1 MRLSIV
7 WVFFMAVLA
16 AMLLLGF
23 VMRFTARETRMTK
36 VISDIR
42 THSNMFINQLGAT
55 GGLQSTLTEKM
66 IYELGQA
73 AVLYDGRILI
83 TDKSLGIVA
92 DTYDMEVGKTLI
104 SEEVILALRGSVDT
118 YRNDD
123 AEYIELTMP
132 IIESET
138 QNVIG
143 VFLVRATTAGVFSQQ
158 RDIDQA
164 MWITISFLSVL
175 MLVYVLLYSRRL
187 TKPLQ
192 KIGNAIAQ
200 VIEGGTEANVSM
212 SGYYE
217 IEQISDAFNVM
228 LQQINK
234 LEKSRQEFVSNVSH
248 ELKTPMTSIK
258 VLADSLLM
266 QENVPEELYREFL
279 TDINAEIERE
289 NKIITDLLSLVKL
302 DRTDGE
308 MHIAQVSINELLDI
322 ILRRLT
328 PIAKQQGI
336 ELIYESFRN
345 VIAEVDEVKLS
356 LAISNLIENAIK
368 YNVEG
373 GWVKLSLNAD
383 HKYFYLRVSDSGIGI
398 PQEEQE
404 HIFDRFYRVDK
415 TRARETGGSGL
426 GLAIVKNIILMH
438 KGTIK
443 LFSRENEGSMFT
455 VRIPLSF
462 IIDQKF
468 TE

>member
-1 MRLSIV
+1 MRLSII
-7 WVFFMAVLA
+7 WVFFLSLLAV
-16 AMLLLGF
+16 MLILGYTI
-23 VMRFTARETRMTK
+23 RFSARESRMTRIMNE
-36 VISDIR
+36 VR
-42 THSNMFINQLGAT
+42 THSNMFINQLGAV
-55 GGLQSTLTEKM
+55 GGLQSSLTEKM
-66 IYELGQA
+66 VYELNQV
-73 AVLYDGRILI
+73 AVIYDGRILVV
-83 TDKSLGIVA
+83 DKSLSILM

-104 SEEVILALRGSVDT
+104 SEEVIQALRGTADT

-123 AEYIELTMP
+123 ASYIELTMP
-132 IIESET
+132 IVENET
-138 QNVIG
+138 QNIIG
-143 VFLVRATTAGVFSQQ
+143 VFLVRATTQDVFDQEH
-158 RDIDQA
+158 DINQVMGIVIA
-164 MWITISFLSVL
+164 FLTVL
-175 MLVYVLLYSRRL
+175 MLVIVLLYSRRL
-187 TKPLQ
+187 TKPLK
-192 KIGNAIAQ
+192 KISGAIAQ
-200 VIEGGTEANVSM
+200 VIEGGTEAQVAMN
-212 SGYYE
+212 GYYE
-217 IEQISDAFNVM
+217 IEQISDSFNVM

-279 TDINAEIERE
+279 ADINAEIERE

-328 PIAKQQGI
+328 PIAKQKGI

-356 LAISNLIENAIK
+356 LAISNLVENAIK
-368 YNVEG
+368 YNIEG

-383 HKYFYLRVSDSGIGI
+383 HKYFYLRVADSGIGI

-404 HIFDRFYRVDK
+404 HVFDRFYRVDK
-415 TRARETGGSGL
+415 TRSRETGGSGL

-443 LFSRENEGSMFT
+443 LFSRVDEGSMFT
-455 VRIPLSF
+455 VKIPLSF
-462 IIDQKF
+462 IVDQTF

>member
-1 MRLSIV
+1 
-7 WVFFMAVLA
+7 VFFLSVVA
-16 AMLLLGF
+16 AMMLLGY
-23 VMRFTARETRMTK
+23 VLRFSARESRMNR
-36 VISDIR
+36 VITDIR
-42 THSNMFINQLGAT
+42 THSNMFINQLGAV

-73 AVLYDGRILI
+73 AVIYEGRILI
-83 TDKSLGIVA
+83 TDKSLGIVV

-104 SEEVILALRGSVDT
+104 SEEVIQALRGSSDT

-123 AEYIELTMP
+123 AAYIELTMP
-132 IIESET
+132 IVENET
-138 QNVIG
+138 QNIIG
-143 VFLVRATTAGVFSQQ
+143 VFLVRATTAGVFAQQ
-158 RDIDQA
+158 RDIDQVLGI
-164 MWITISFLSVL
+164 MISFLSVL
-175 MLVYVLLYSRRL
+175 MLVFVLLYSRRL
-187 TKPLQ
+187 TKPLK
-192 KIGNAIAQ
+192 KISTAIAQ
-200 VIEGGTEANVSM
+200 VTEGGTEAKVSM

-248 ELKTPMTSIK
+248 ELKTPMTSMK

-289 NKIITDLLSLVKL
+289 NKIISDLLSLVKL

-322 ILRRLT
+322 ILHRLT
-328 PIAKQQGI
+328 PIAQQQGI

-383 HKYFYLRVSDSGIGI
+383 HKYFYLRVADSGIGI

-404 HIFDRFYRVDK
+404 HVFDRFYRVDK
-415 TRARETGGSGL
+415 TRSRETGGSGL

-443 LFSRENEGSMFT
+443 LFSRVDEGSMFT
-455 VRIPLSF
+455 AKIPLSF
-462 IIDQKF
+462 IVDQTF

>member
-1 MRLSIV
+1 MFFLSV
-7 WVFFMAVLA
+7 VA
-16 AMLLLGF
+16 AMLLLGY
-23 VMRFTARETRMTK
+23 VLRFSARESRMNK
-36 VISDIR
+36 VITDIR
-42 THSNMFINQLGAT
+42 THSNMFINQLGAV

-66 IYELGQA
+66 IYQLGQA
-73 AVLYDGRILI
+73 AVIYEGRILI
-83 TDKSLGIVA
+83 TDKSLGIVV

-104 SEEVILALRGSVDT
+104 SEEVIQALRGSSDT

-132 IIESET
+132 IVENET

-143 VFLVRATTAGVFSQQ
+143 VFLVRATTAGVFAQQ
-158 RDIDQA
+158 RDIDQVLGI
-164 MWITISFLSVL
+164 MISFLSVL
-175 MLVYVLLYSRRL
+175 MLVFVLLYSRRL
-187 TKPLQ
+187 TKPLK
-192 KIGNAIAQ
+192 KISTAIAQ
-200 VIEGGTEANVSM
+200 VTEGGTEAKVSM

-248 ELKTPMTSIK
+248 ELKTPMTSMK

-289 NKIITDLLSLVKL
+289 NKIISDLLSLVKL

-328 PIAKQQGI
+328 PIAQQQGI

-383 HKYFYLRVSDSGIGI
+383 HKYFYLRVADSGIGI

-404 HIFDRFYRVDK
+404 HVFDRFYRVDK
-415 TRARETGGSGL
+415 TRSRETGGSGL

-443 LFSRENEGSMFT
+443 LFSRVDEGSMFT
-455 VRIPLSF
+455 VKIPLSF
-462 IIDQKF
+462 IVDQTF

>member
-1 MRLSIV
+1 MRLSVI
-7 WVFFMAVLA
+7 WVLFLSVLA
-16 AMLLLGF
+16 AMLLLGY
-23 VMRFTARETRMTK
+23 VLRFSARESRMNK
-36 VISDIR
+36 VITDIR
-42 THSNMFINQLGAT
+42 THSNMFINQLGAV

-73 AVLYDGRILI
+73 AVIYEGRILV
-83 TDKSLGIVA
+83 TDKSLGIVV
-92 DTYDMEVGKTLI
+92 DTYNMEVGKTLI
-104 SEEVILALRGSVDT
+104 SEEVIQALRGSSDT

-132 IIESET
+132 IVENET
-138 QNVIG
+138 QNIIG
-143 VFLVRATTAGVFSQQ
+143 VFLVRATTAGVFAQQ
-158 RDIDQA
+158 RDIDQVLGI
-164 MWITISFLSVL
+164 MISFLSVL
-175 MLVYVLLYSRRL
+175 MLVFVLLYSRRL
-187 TKPLQ
+187 TKPLK
-192 KIGNAIAQ
+192 KISTAIAQ
-200 VIEGGTEANVSM
+200 VTEGGTEAKVSM

-289 NKIITDLLSLVKL
+289 NKIINDLLSLVKL

-308 MHIAQVSINELLDI
+308 MHIAQVSINDLLDI

-328 PIAKQQGI
+328 PIAQQQGI

-383 HKYFYLRVSDSGIGI
+383 HKYFYLRVADSGIGI

-404 HIFDRFYRVDK
+404 HVFDRFYRVDK
-415 TRARETGGSGL
+415 TRSRETGGSGL

-443 LFSRENEGSMFT
+443 LFSRVDEGSMFT
-455 VRIPLSF
+455 VKIPLSF
-462 IIDQKF
+462 IVDQTF

>member
-1 MRLSIV
+1 MRLSII
-7 WVFFMAVLA
+7 WVFFLSVVA
-16 AMLLLGF
+16 AMLLLGY
-23 VMRFTARETRMTK
+23 VLRFSARESRMNK
-36 VISDIR
+36 VITDIR
-42 THSNMFINQLGAT
+42 THSNMFINQLGAV

-73 AVLYDGRILI
+73 AVIYEGRILI
-83 TDKSLGIVA
+83 TDKSLGIVV
-92 DTYDMEVGKTLI
+92 DTYDMEIGKTLI
-104 SEEVILALRGSVDT
+104 SEEVIQALRGSSDT

-123 AEYIELTMP
+123 AAYIELTMP
-132 IIESET
+132 IVESET
-138 QNVIG
+138 QNIIG
-143 VFLVRATTAGVFSQQ
+143 VFLVRATTAGIFAQQ
-158 RDIDQA
+158 SDIDQVLGI
-164 MWITISFLSVL
+164 MIPFLSVL
-175 MLVYVLLYSRRL
+175 LLVFVLLYSRRL
-187 TKPLQ
+187 TKPLK
-192 KIGNAIAQ
+192 KISTAIAQ
-200 VIEGGTEANVSM
+200 VTEGGTEAKVSM

-217 IEQISDAFNVM
+217 IEQISDAFNIM

-248 ELKTPMTSIK
+248 ELKTPMTSMK

-266 QENVPEELYREFL
+266 QDNLPEELYREFL

-289 NKIITDLLSLVKL
+289 NKIISDLLSLVKL

-328 PIAKQQGI
+328 PIAQKQGI

-383 HKYFYLRVSDSGIGI
+383 HKYFYLRVADSGIGI

-404 HIFDRFYRVDK
+404 HVFDRFYRVDK
-415 TRARETGGSGL
+415 TRSRETGGSGL

-443 LFSRENEGSMFT
+443 LFSRVDEGSMFT
-455 VRIPLSF
+455 VKIPLSF
-462 IIDQKF
+462 IVDQTF

>member
-1 MRLSIV
+1 MRLNVIL
-7 WVFFMAVLA
+7 VFFLCTMTV
-16 AMLLLGF
+16 MLLLGYI
-23 VMRFTARETRMTK
+23 MKLSARENGVNRA
-36 VISDIR
+36 ISDVR
-42 THSNMFINQLGAT
+42 TQSGMFINQLGAV
-55 GGLQSTLTEKM
+55 GGLQSALTEKM
-66 IYELGQA
+66 INELGQA
-73 AVLYDGRILI
+73 AMMYEGRILI
-83 TDKSLGIVA
+83 VDQQLSILM
-92 DTYDMEVGKTLI
+92 DTYNMEAGKTLI
-104 SEEVILALRGSVDT
+104 SAEVIQALRGSSGT

-123 AEYIELTMP
+123 AAYIELTMP
-132 IIESET
+132 IVESET

-143 VFLVRATTAGVFSQQ
+143 VFLVRATTAGIFAQQQQLSQVMGTMV
-158 RDIDQA
+158 A
-164 MWITISFLSVL
+164 FLGLL
-175 MLVYVLLYSRRL
+175 MLVFVLLYSQTL
-187 TKPLQ
+187 TRPLK
-192 KIGNAIAQ
+192 KISGAIAQ
-200 VIEGGTEANVSM
+200 VTEGGTEARVSM

-217 IEQISDAFNVM
+217 LEQISDAFNIM
-228 LQQINK
+228 LQQIDK

-248 ELKTPMTSIK
+248 ELKTPMTSMK

-266 QENVPEELYREFL
+266 QESVPEELYREFL
-279 TDINAEIERE
+279 TDINEEIERE
-289 NKIITDLLSLVKL
+289 NKIISDLLSLVKL

-328 PIAKQQGI
+328 PIAQKQGI

-383 HKYFYLRVSDSGIGI
+383 HKYFYLRVADSGIGI

-404 HIFDRFYRVDK
+404 HVFDRFYRVDK
-415 TRARETGGSGL
+415 TRSRETGGSGL

-438 KGTIK
+438 KGSIK

-455 VRIPLSF
+455 VKIPLSF
-462 IIDQKF
+462 IVGQTF

>member
-1 MRLSIV
+1 M
-7 WVFFMAVLA
+7 M
-16 AMLLLGF
+16 
-23 VMRFTARETRMTK
+23 
-36 VISDIR
+36 
-42 THSNMFINQLGAT
+42 
-55 GGLQSTLTEKM
+55 
-66 IYELGQA
+66 
-73 AVLYDGRILI
+73 YDGRILI
-83 TDKSLGIVA
+83 VDQQLGIIM
-92 DTYDMEVGKTLI
+92 DTYNMETGKTLI
-104 SEEVILALRGSVDT
+104 SAEVIQALRGNPGT

-123 AEYIELTMP
+123 AKYIELTMP

-143 VFLVRATTAGVFSQQ
+143 VFLVRATTAGIFAQQ
-158 RDIDQA
+158 QELRQV
-164 MWITISFLSVL
+164 MGMLVSFLGLL
-175 MLVYVLLYSRRL
+175 MLVFVLLYSQTL
-187 TKPLQ
+187 TKPLK
-192 KIGNAIAQ
+192 KISSAIAQ
-200 VIEGGTEANVSM
+200 VTEGGTEARVSM
-212 SGYYE
+212 GGYYE
-217 IEQISDAFNVM
+217 LEQISDAFNVM

-279 TDINAEIERE
+279 ADINAEIERE
-289 NKIITDLLSLVKL
+289 NKIISDLLSLVKL

-328 PIAKQQGI
+328 PIAQQQGV
-336 ELIYESFRN
+336 ELIYESFRS
-345 VIAEVDEVKLS
+345 VLAEVDEVKLS

-383 HKYFYLRVSDSGIGI
+383 HKYFYLRVADSGIGI

-404 HIFDRFYRVDK
+404 HVFDRFYRVDK
-415 TRARETGGSGL
+415 TRSRETGGSGL

-438 KGTIK
+438 KGSIK

-455 VRIPLSF
+455 VKIPLSF
-462 IIDQKF
+462 IIGQTF
-468 TE
+468 ME

>member
-7 WVFFMAVLA
+7 WVFCATVLA

-158 RDIDQA
+158 RDMDQA
-164 MWITISFLSVL
+164 MWIMISFLSVL

-200 VIEGGTEANVSM
+200 VIEGGTEAKVSM

>member
-1 MRLSIV
+1 MRLSVI
-7 WVFFMAVLA
+7 WVFFLSVVA
-16 AMLLLGF
+16 AMLLLGY
-23 VMRFTARETRMTK
+23 VLRFSARESRMNK
-36 VISDIR
+36 VITDIR
-42 THSNMFINQLGAT
+42 THSNMFINQLGAV

-73 AVLYDGRILI
+73 AVIYEGRILI
-83 TDKSLGIVA
+83 TDKSLGIVV

-104 SEEVILALRGSVDT
+104 SEEVIQALRGSSDT

-132 IIESET
+132 IVENET

-143 VFLVRATTAGVFSQQ
+143 VFLVRATTAGVFAQQ
-158 RDIDQA
+158 RDIDQVLGI
-164 MWITISFLSVL
+164 MLSFLSVL
-175 MLVYVLLYSRRL
+175 MLVFVLLYSRRL
-187 TKPLQ
+187 TKPLK
-192 KIGNAIAQ
+192 KISTAIAQ
-200 VIEGGTEANVSM
+200 VTEGGTEAKVSM

-248 ELKTPMTSIK
+248 ELKTPMTSMK

-289 NKIITDLLSLVKL
+289 NKIISDLLSLVKL

-328 PIAKQQGI
+328 PIAQQQGI

-383 HKYFYLRVSDSGIGI
+383 HKYFYLRVADSGIGI

-404 HIFDRFYRVDK
+404 HVFDRFYRVDK
-415 TRARETGGSGL
+415 TRSRETGGSGL

-443 LFSRENEGSMFT
+443 LFSRVDEGSMFT
-455 VRIPLSF
+455 VKIPLSF
-462 IIDQKF
+462 IVDQTF

>member
-1 MRLSIV
+1 MRLSVI
-7 WVFFMAVLA
+7 WIFFLSVVV
-16 AMLLLGF
+16 AMLLLGY
-23 VMRFTARETRMTK
+23 VLRFSARESRMNK
-36 VISDIR
+36 VITDIR
-42 THSNMFINQLGAT
+42 THSNMFINQLGAV

-66 IYELGQA
+66 VYELGQA
-73 AVLYDGRILI
+73 AVIYEGRILI
-83 TDKSLGIVA
+83 TDKSLGIVV
-92 DTYDMEVGKTLI
+92 DTYNMEVGKTLI
-104 SEEVILALRGSVDT
+104 SEEVIQALRGSSDT

-132 IIESET
+132 IVENET

-143 VFLVRATTAGVFSQQ
+143 VFLVRATTAGIFAQQ
-158 RDIDQA
+158 RDIDQV
-164 MWITISFLSVL
+164 IGIVIPFLSVL
-175 MLVYVLLYSRRL
+175 MLVFVLFYSRRL
-187 TKPLQ
+187 TKPLK
-192 KIGNAIAQ
+192 KISTAIAQ
-200 VIEGGTEANVSM
+200 VTEGGTDAKVSM

-234 LEKSRQEFVSNVSH
+234 LETSRQEFVSNVSH
-248 ELKTPMTSIK
+248 ELKTPMTSMK

-289 NKIITDLLSLVKL
+289 NKIISDLLSLVKL

-328 PIAKQQGI
+328 PIAQQQGI

-383 HKYFYLRVSDSGIGI
+383 HKYFYLRVADSGIGI

-404 HIFDRFYRVDK
+404 HVFDRFYRVDK
-415 TRARETGGSGL
+415 TRSRETGGSGL

-443 LFSRENEGSMFT
+443 LFSREDEGSMFT
-455 VRIPLSF
+455 VKIPLSF
-462 IIDQKF
+462 IVDHTF

>member
-1 MRLSIV
+1 MRLSII
-7 WVFFMAVLA
+7 WVFFVSIMV
-16 AMLLLGF
+16 AMLLLGY
-23 VMRFTARETRMTK
+23 VMRFTARESRISKMMT
-36 VISDIR
+36 DIR
-42 THSNMFINQLGAT
+42 TQSNMFINRLGAA
-55 GGLQSTLTEKM
+55 GSLQSTLSEKM

-73 AVLYDGRILI
+73 AVLYEGRILI
-83 TDKSLGIVA
+83 TDKNLCIVA
-92 DTYDMEVGKTLI
+92 DTYNMEVGKTLI
-104 SEEVILALRGSVDT
+104 SEEVILALRGSADT

-123 AEYIELTMP
+123 AAYIELTMP
-132 IIESET
+132 IIESES

-143 VFLVRATTAGVFSQQ
+143 VFLVRATTAGVFAQQ
-158 RDIDQA
+158 HDISQA
-164 MWITISFLSVL
+164 MGIMIAFLAVL
-175 MLVYVLLYSRRL
+175 MVVYVLVYSRHL

-192 KIGNAIAQ
+192 KISTAIAQ
-200 VIEGGTEANVSM
+200 VTEGGTEAKVSVR
-212 SGYYE
+212 GYYE

-289 NKIITDLLSLVKL
+289 NKIIGDLLSLVKL

-383 HKYFYLRVSDSGIGI
+383 HKYFYLRVADSGIGI

-404 HIFDRFYRVDK
+404 HVFDRFYRVDK
-415 TRARETGGSGL
+415 ARARETGGSGL
-426 GLAIVKNIILMH
+426 GLAIVKNIVLMH

-462 IIDQKF
+462 IVDHIF

>member
-1 MRLSIV
+1 MRLSVI
-7 WVFFMAVLA
+7 WVLFLSVLA
-16 AMLLLGF
+16 AMLLLGY
-23 VMRFTARETRMTK
+23 VLRFSARESRMNK
-36 VISDIR
+36 VITDIR
-42 THSNMFINQLGAT
+42 THSNMFINQLGAV

-73 AVLYDGRILI
+73 AVIYEGRILI
-83 TDKSLGIVA
+83 TDKSLGIVV

-104 SEEVILALRGSVDT
+104 SEEVIQALRGSSDT

-132 IIESET
+132 IVENET
-138 QNVIG
+138 QNIIG
-143 VFLVRATTAGVFSQQ
+143 VFLVRATTAGVFAQQ
-158 RDIDQA
+158 RDIDQVLGI
-164 MWITISFLSVL
+164 MISFLSVL
-175 MLVYVLLYSRRL
+175 MLVFVLLYSRRL
-187 TKPLQ
+187 TKPLK
-192 KIGNAIAQ
+192 KISTAIAQ
-200 VIEGGTEANVSM
+200 VTEGGTEAKVSM

-248 ELKTPMTSIK
+248 ELKTPMTSMK

-289 NKIITDLLSLVKL
+289 NKIISDLLSLVKL

-328 PIAKQQGI
+328 PIAQQQGI

-383 HKYFYLRVSDSGIGI
+383 HKYFYLRVADSGIGI

-404 HIFDRFYRVDK
+404 HVFDRFYRVDK
-415 TRARETGGSGL
+415 TRSRETGGSGL

-443 LFSRENEGSMFT
+443 LFSRVDEGSMFT
-455 VRIPLSF
+455 VKIPLSF
-462 IIDQKF
+462 IVDQTF

>member
-1 MRLSIV
+1 MFFLSV
-7 WVFFMAVLA
+7 VA
-16 AMLLLGF
+16 AMLLLGY
-23 VMRFTARETRMTK
+23 VLRFSARESRMNK
-36 VISDIR
+36 VITDIR
-42 THSNMFINQLGAT
+42 THSNMFINQLGAV

-73 AVLYDGRILI
+73 AVIYEGRILI
-83 TDKSLGIVA
+83 TDKSLGIVV

-104 SEEVILALRGSVDT
+104 SEEVIQALRGSSDT

-132 IIESET
+132 IVENET

-143 VFLVRATTAGVFSQQ
+143 VFLVRATTAGVFAQQ
-158 RDIDQA
+158 RDIDQVLGI
-164 MWITISFLSVL
+164 MISFLSVL
-175 MLVYVLLYSRRL
+175 MLVFVLLYSRRL
-187 TKPLQ
+187 TKPLK
-192 KIGNAIAQ
+192 KISTAIAQ
-200 VIEGGTEANVSM
+200 VTEGGTEAKVSM

-248 ELKTPMTSIK
+248 ELKTPMTSMK

-289 NKIITDLLSLVKL
+289 NKIISDLLSLVKL

-328 PIAKQQGI
+328 PIAQQQGI

-383 HKYFYLRVSDSGIGI
+383 HKYFYLRVADSGIGI

-404 HIFDRFYRVDK
+404 HVFDRFYRVDK
-415 TRARETGGSGL
+415 TRSRETGGSGL

-443 LFSRENEGSMFT
+443 LFSRVDEGSMFT
-455 VRIPLSF
+455 VKIPLSF
-462 IIDQKF
+462 IVDQTF

>member
-1 MRLSIV
+1 MN
-7 WVFFMAVLA
+7 
-16 AMLLLGF
+16 
-23 VMRFTARETRMTK
+23 K
-36 VISDIR
+36 VITDIR
-42 THSNMFINQLGAT
+42 THSNMFINQLGAV

-66 IYELGQA
+66 VYELGQA
-73 AVLYDGRILI
+73 AVIYEGRILI
-83 TDKSLGIVA
+83 ADKRLEIVV
-92 DTYDMEVGKTLI
+92 DTYNMEVGKTLI
-104 SEEVILALRGSVDT
+104 SEEVIQALRGSSDT

-132 IIESET
+132 IIDNET
-138 QNVIG
+138 QSVIG
-143 VFLVRATTAGVFSQQ
+143 VFLVRATTAGVFAQQ
-158 RDIDQA
+158 RDIDQVLGI
-164 MWITISFLSVL
+164 MVSFLSVL
-175 MLVYVLLYSRRL
+175 MLVFALVYSRQL
-187 TKPLQ
+187 TKPMQ
-192 KIGNAIAQ
+192 KISKAIAQ
-200 VIEGGTEANVSM
+200 VTEGGTEAKVSM

-228 LQQINK
+228 LQQINR

-328 PIAKQQGI
+328 PIAQQQGI

-383 HKYFYLRVSDSGIGI
+383 HKYFYLRVADSGIGI

-404 HIFDRFYRVDK
+404 HVFDRFYRVDK
-415 TRARETGGSGL
+415 TRSRETGGSGL

-443 LFSRENEGSMFT
+443 LFSRVDEGSMFT

-462 IIDQKF
+462 IVDQTF
-468 TE
+468 TD

>member
-1 MRLSIV
+1 
-7 WVFFMAVLA
+7 
-16 AMLLLGF
+16 
-23 VMRFTARETRMTK
+23 
-36 VISDIR
+36 
-42 THSNMFINQLGAT
+42 MF
-55 GGLQSTLTEKM
+55 
-66 IYELGQA
+66 
-73 AVLYDGRILI
+73 
-83 TDKSLGIVA
+83 
-92 DTYDMEVGKTLI
+92 
-104 SEEVILALRGSVDT
+104 
-118 YRNDD
+118 
-123 AEYIELTMP
+123 
-132 IIESET
+132 
-138 QNVIG
+138 
-143 VFLVRATTAGVFSQQ
+143 
-158 RDIDQA
+158 
-164 MWITISFLSVL
+164 
-175 MLVYVLLYSRRL
+175 VLLYSRRL

-192 KIGNAIAQ
+192 KISGAIAQ
-200 VIEGGTEANVSM
+200 VIEGGTEAQVTMNV
-212 SGYYE
+212 YYE
-217 IEQISDAFNVM
+217 IEQISDAFNLM

-322 ILRRLT
+322 ILHRLT
-328 PIAKQQGI
+328 PIAKQQEI

-373 GWVKLSLNAD
+373 GWVKVSLNAD
-383 HKYFYLRVSDSGIGI
+383 HKYFYIRVADSGIGI

-404 HIFDRFYRVDK
+404 HVFDRFYRVDK
-415 TRARETGGSGL
+415 TRSRETGGSGL

-443 LFSRENEGSMFT
+443 LFSREEEGSMFT

-462 IIDQKF
+462 IVGQTF